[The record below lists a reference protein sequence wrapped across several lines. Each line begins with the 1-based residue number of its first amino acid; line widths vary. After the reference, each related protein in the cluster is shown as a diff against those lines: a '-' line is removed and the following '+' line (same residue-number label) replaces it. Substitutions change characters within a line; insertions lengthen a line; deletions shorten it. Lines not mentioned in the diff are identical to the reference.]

1 MSTMFNS
8 QIIRLVNGMAAGWGN
23 MGDSA
28 TQLLMSLLYDIIRKA
43 GATPSTA
50 RIIAFFIPGWL
61 HVIMGIL
68 VLTLGQNLP
77 DGNLASLQKKSD
89 ATKDKLSKIL
99 WYAAIN
105 YRTWIFVLLYGYS
118 MGVELTID
126 NVIAEYFFDRFDL
139 KFHMAGLIAAM
150 FGMGNL
156 LARLFGGWTSDFA
169 AKHFGIRGRLWNLW
183 LLQTV
188 GGVFCLLI
196 GRSNALPVAIAWMI
210 IFSIGAQAACG
221 ATFGIIKVRTG

>member
-8 QIIRLVNGMAAGWGN
+8 QIIRLVNGTAAGWGN

-43 GATPSTA
+43 GTTPSTA
-50 RIIAFFIPGWL
+50 RIIVFFIPGWL

-77 DGNLASLQKKSD
+77 DGNLASLQKKGD

-99 WYAAIN
+99 WYAATN

-139 KFHMAGLIAAM
+139 KLHMAGLIAA
-150 FGMGNL
+150 
-156 LARLFGGWTSDFA
+156 
-169 AKHFGIRGRLWNLW
+169 
-183 LLQTV
+183 
-188 GGVFCLLI
+188 CL
-196 GRSNALPVAIAWMI
+196 VWV
-210 IFSIGAQAACG
+210 
-221 ATFGIIKVRTG
+221 TY